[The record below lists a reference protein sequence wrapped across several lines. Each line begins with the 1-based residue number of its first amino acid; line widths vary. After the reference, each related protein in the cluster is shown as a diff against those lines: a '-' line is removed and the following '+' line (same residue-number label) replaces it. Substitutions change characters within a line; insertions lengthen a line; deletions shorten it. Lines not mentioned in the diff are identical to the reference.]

1 MPRRRG
7 LRGEEPGD
15 LLDIEERLHFEVE
28 VDIEVENEVGR
39 RVVLLRSIEGS
50 AELWRRGGDGVIA
63 GAGIVLGAM
72 DLARDCIPILNP
84 LNPSWDPT

>member
-39 RVVLLRSIEGS
+39 RVVLLR
-50 AELWRRGGDGVIA
+50 
-63 GAGIVLGAM
+63 
-72 DLARDCIPILNP
+72 
-84 LNPSWDPT
+84 